1 MMRLRASASG
11 HGSRTASR
19 PRKRN
24 GPQSARL
31 IPPWTAAPGFATHAA
46 GMAERVTFPE
56 GFVWG
61 SATSSYQIE
70 GAAHEDGRGE
80 SIWDRF
86 AKTRSNIRDG
96 SNGDVAC
103 DHYHRWRDDIALL
116 AELGHAAYRFSIA
129 WPRVIPTGRGA
140 VNERGLDFYSRL
152 VDGLLERGI
161 APYATLFHWDLPQ
174 ALDERGGWPKRD
186 TAEAFVEY
194 ADVVTR
200 RLGDRV
206 KRWITHNEP
215 WCSSMLA
222 YERGIHAPG
231 RKDWRAALA
240 ASHHI
245 LLSHGMAV
253 PVVRRNSAEAEVG
266 ITVNLS
272 PCVPASTSPED
283 HAAARVHDG
292 YMNRWFLDPVFRAT
306 YPADMIAE
314 YGARGRLPEDWTSLV
329 RPGDLRQIAAPT
341 DFLGVNYY
349 NRHVARSDAIPE
361 EKNAPRNV
369 FLAPQSEWT
378 DIGWEVYAAG
388 LFEVLMRVHLE
399 YRPDK
404 LYVTENGAAYGDAP
418 DAGKR
423 VADARRVAYLESHLA
438 AAARAIDAGAP
449 LAGYFAWSLMD
460 NFEWDHGYTQRF
472 GLCWVDYETQER
484 IPKDSALWYRNV
496 IRSRAPAG

>member
-1 MMRLRASASG
+1 MVLRVG
-11 HGSRTASR
+11 
-19 PRKRN
+19 
-24 GPQSARL
+24 
-31 IPPWTAAPGFATHAA
+31 APGYTSGRPLEVNRWTPAPAFATHA
-46 GMAERVTFPE
+46 GLMADRVTFPK

-70 GAAHEDGRGE
+70 GAANEDGRGE
-80 SIWDRF
+80 SIWDRY
-86 AKTRSNIRDG
+86 AKTRSNIKDG
-96 SNGDVAC
+96 SSGDVAC
-103 DHYHRWRDDIALL
+103 DHYHRWRGDVALL
-116 AELGHAAYRFSIA
+116 HELGHAAYRFSIA
-129 WPRVIPTGRGA
+129 WPRVVPSGRGA
-140 VNERGLDFYSRL
+140 VNDRGLDFYSRL
-152 VDGLLERGI
+152 VDGLLEKGI
-161 APYATLFHWDLPQ
+161 TPYATLYHWDLPQ
-174 ALDERGGWPKRD
+174 VLEDQGGWPNRA

-215 WCSSMLA
+215 WCSGMLA

-240 ASHHI
+240 ACHHL

-253 PVVRRNSAEAEVG
+253 PVVRQNSPLSEVG

-272 PCVPASTSPED
+272 PSIPASTSPED
-283 HAAARVHDG
+283 HAAARFHDG
-292 YMNRWFLDPVFRAT
+292 YMNRWFLDPVFRAA
-306 YPADMIAE
+306 YPADMVAE
-314 YGARGRLPEDWTSLV
+314 YGRRGHLPNDGSSLI
-329 RPGDLRQIAAPT
+329 RAGDLRQIAAPT

-361 EKNAPRNV
+361 EKNAPRKV
-369 FLAPQSEWT
+369 FVAPKTEWT
-378 DIGWEVYAAG
+378 DIGWEVYAPG

-404 LYVTENGAAYGDAP
+404 MIVTENGASYLDAP
-418 DAGKR
+418 DANKR
-423 VADARRVAYLESHLA
+423 IADERRIAYLQSHLA

-484 IPKDSALWYRNV
+484 IPKDSALWLKRLIAEGAV
-496 IRSRAPAG
+496 